1 MKIEEDK
8 ETIMKNQEV
17 KKIDIEVPNKD
28 KDMLTNQ
35 KVTKTGKQ
43 LKYFYFV
50 VFKYQPPTYSL
61 FIVSYSLFPF

>member
-28 KDMLTNQ
+28 KKDMLTNQ

-50 VFKYQPPTYSL
+50 VFK
-61 FIVSYSLFPF
+61 IGNRN